1 MIDRLVAV
9 IVLCIVL
16 SLPFGAIWVLSGAV
30 ALKFVFYW
38 PLFMSGIWITG
49 GVFFWLT
56 KERHW
61 NKKDLPPELIGNPL
75 ISILIPCYNEGPN
88 VRETIEAALYQRY
101 QHIEVIAINDG
112 SKDDTGAMLQQ
123 LSDDYSK
130 LRVIQLAENQGKAVA
145 LRTGAAAARS
155 DFLVCIDGD
164 AVLDKDAAAYLV
176 APLLNLPRVGAV
188 TGNPRIR
195 TRSTLIGRLQVGE
208 FSSIIGL
215 IKRAQR
221 VYGQVFTVSGVVAA
235 FRRTALA
242 DVGYWSPDMITED
255 IDISWK
261 LQLYH
266 WGVFYEPRAL
276 CWILMPETLQGL
288 WKQRLRWAQGGA
300 EVFLKNLFTI
310 WRWRNRRMWMLLAEF
325 FLSTVW
331 AFLFA
336 FSVVLYFYGLF
347 FPLPKS
353 IYIDSLFP
361 PAFTGLLLGIVCL
374 IQFSISMLIER
385 SYEKNIASSLFWVV
399 WYPMVYWMLSL
410 LTTLVSFPKT
420 MLKSQRH
427 RARWDSPDRG
437 IAQLSSDRTEA

>member
-16 SLPFGAIWVLSGAV
+16 SVPFGAIWVLSGAV

-56 KERHW
+56 RERHW
-61 NKKDLPPELIGNPL
+61 NKKDLPQELVGNPL

-88 VRETIEAALYQRY
+88 VRETIEAAIYQRY
-101 QHIEVIAINDG
+101 QNIEVIAINDG
-112 SKDDTGAMLQQ
+112 SKDDTGSILQQ
-123 LSDDYSK
+123 LSDEHPK
-130 LRVIQLAENQGKAVA
+130 LRVIQLAANQGKAVA
-145 LRTGAAAARS
+145 LRTGAAAACS

-164 AVLDKDAAAYLV
+164 AVLDKNAAAYLV

-276 CWILMPETLQGL
+276 CWILMPETLRGL

-331 AFLFA
+331 VFLFA

-374 IQFSISMLIER
+374 IQFSVSMLIER

-420 MLKSQRH
+420 MLKSQGR

-437 IAQLSSDRTEA
+437 IAQLPSDRTEA

>member
-30 ALKFVFYW
+30 ALKFIFYW

-49 GVFFWLT
+49 GIFFWLT

-61 NKKDLPPELIGNPL
+61 NKKDLPPELIGTPL

-88 VRETIEAALYQRY
+88 VQETIEAALYQTY
-101 QHIEVIAINDG
+101 QNIEVIAINDG
-112 SKDDTGAMLQQ
+112 SKDDTGAILQRI
-123 LSDDYSK
+123 SDDHPK
-130 LRVIQLAENQGKAVA
+130 LRVIQLAANQGKAVA
-145 LRTGAAAARS
+145 LRTGAAVARS

-221 VYGQVFTVSGVVAA
+221 VYGHIFTVSGVVAA

-276 CWILMPETLQGL
+276 CWILMPETLRGL

-331 AFLFA
+331 ALLFA

-374 IQFSISMLIER
+374 IQFLVSMLIER

-420 MLKSQRH
+420 MLKSRGR

-437 IAQLSSDRTEA
+437 IAQLPSDRTEI